1 VALPGRRGRKAPDSS
16 RRVRIFCDADV
27 LIAGAASTTGAS
39 HILLQL
45 FLLQLSEL
53 TLLVCLTSQY
63 AIQEA
68 ERNLLAKLPDALPAF
83 RLILEVAAKVT
94 PAPAPWLLLNLAGEA
109 HPKDLAILAA
119 AISGKADFLATFNTR
134 DFRPRKTAPIIF
146 QPRDV
151 LARIRW
157 SLAHLVE

>member
-1 VALPGRRGRKAPDSS
+1 M
-16 RRVRIFCDADV
+16 VRIFCDADV

-45 FLLQLSEL
+45 SEL

-63 AIQEA
+63 AIREA
-68 ERNLLAKLPDALPAF
+68 ERNL
-83 RLILEVAAKVT
+83 
-94 PAPAPWLLLNLAGEA
+94 
-109 HPKDLAILAA
+109 
-119 AISGKADFLATFNTR
+119 
-134 DFRPRKTAPIIF
+134 
-146 QPRDV
+146 